1 MTVGI
6 KDEELKSVPLSGWR
20 KKLRGSLRFMG
31 RAIAFCF
38 GFHHIKKNGQRST
51 SKKNVCIFY
60 EKKINVQFFSNSK
73 GNQATIFVAAP
84 HTSFFDAFVFFVLGM
99 PAVVSR
105 DANGKI
111 PLIGRLIKSVSLT
124 HF

>member
-1 MTVGI
+1 MA
-6 KDEELKSVPLSGWR
+6 KDLLVRNANWR
-20 KKLRGSLRFMG
+20 FICM
-31 RAIAFCF
+31 
-38 GFHHIKKNGQRST
+38 H
-51 SKKNVCIFY
+51 FY
-60 EKKINVQFFSNSK
+60 YKINECSIIFFNSK

-111 PLIGRLIKSVSLT
+111 PLIGRLIKSVSLNY
-124 HF
+124 F

>member
-6 KDEELKSVPLSGWR
+6 KDEKLKSVPLSGWR

-51 SKKNVCIFY
+51 SKKCKLEIY
-60 EKKINVQFFSNSK
+60 LY
-73 GNQATIFVAAP
+73 
-84 HTSFFDAFVFFVLGM
+84 AFLLQ
-99 PAVVSR
+99 
-105 DANGKI
+105 DK
-111 PLIGRLIKSVSLT
+111 
-124 HF
+124 